1 MIDYEQLHLLAG
13 RLAVP
18 TAVRL
23 FPDGGDAAIR
33 AVYRACK
40 RAFATIEPFQL
51 GGSVIV
57 FSKALLSSADLLSSG
72 TNVMNINEV
81 RAYVSTGFTL
91 SVDSTSDSLQI
102 WSGQPMSVEQLGSIG
117 VVFHHDYGN
126 EKFHIA
132 GEEVSLPRV
141 YAGQQSYFTIPT
153 YANLDDA
160 LAYYKTPLVQNSSCH
175 ILSSIWYDDNRL
187 FLVEK
192 PENRIQYSLQTFLRY
207 TLRSDAEVMREQNV
221 DDSHPVDIRVTFHF
235 KNNVALIEVK
245 WLGKSK
251 HSDGTLATGYSASR
265 AVEGA
270 HQLAKYLD
278 HFAISS
284 PFSVVRGYLVVL
296 DARRRGLDAGTTS
309 ISEANGMYY
318 AHQEIVFNPRYEDER
333 RDFSQPLRMF
343 AEPICS

>member
-1 MIDYEQLHLLAG
+1 MIDYEQLHRLAR

-40 RAFATIEPFQL
+40 LVFATIEPFQL
-51 GGSVIV
+51 GGPVIV
-57 FSKALLSSADLLSSG
+57 FSKALLSSDDLLSSG
-72 TNVMNINEV
+72 TNVVNINEV

-91 SVDSTSDSLQI
+91 SVDSTSASLQI
-102 WSGQPMSVEQLGSIG
+102 WSGQPMPVEQLGSIG
-117 VVFHHDYGN
+117 VVFHHDDGN

-132 GEEVSLPRV
+132 GEEVPLPRV
-141 YAGQQSYFTIPT
+141 YEGQQSYFTIPT

-160 LAYYKTPLVQNSSCH
+160 LAYYKNSLVLNSSCH
-175 ILSSIWYDDNRL
+175 ILSSIWYGYNRL

-192 PENRIQYSLQTFLRY
+192 PEDRIQYSLQTFLRN

-235 KNNVALIEVK
+235 TNKVALIEVK
-245 WLGKSK
+245 WLGKSR
-251 HSDGTLATGYSASR
+251 HPDGTLATEYSASR
-265 AVEGA
+265 AIEGA
-270 HQLAKYLD
+270 HQLATYLD
-278 HFAISS
+278 YFAISS
-284 PFSVVRGYLVVL
+284 PLSVVRGYLVVL
-296 DARRRGLDAGTTS
+296 DARRRGLNAETTS
-309 ISEANGMYY
+309 ISEANGIHY
-318 AHQEIVFNPRYEDER
+318 AHQEIAFNPRYEDER
-333 RDFSQPLRMF
+333 KDFSQPLRMF